1 MTTPSTA
8 VEVTTATT
16 TGATTATG
24 FAVLPTPLSE
34 LEFTLDPKPIA
45 YFGRGT
51 VTQVGTIARKAGA
64 SHVLIV
70 TDPFLAASPVVAAVR
85 AALESAELDV
95 TVYGGVTPNPTTTC
109 VDEGSDLAASVG
121 ADALVAVGGGSSMDA
136 AKGIS
141 LGAVNPQRGIEL
153 DYLSEFAHAALP
165 IIAVPT
171 TAGTGAEVNA
181 FGVITDVVGHRKF
194 YVGHS
199 SALAR
204 AAVLDPDLTVGLPP
218 TATAATGMDAL
229 THALESF
236 LSVRANP
243 YSDGIALGVI
253 STVARYLPDAVRDG
267 SDIEARSQLLLA
279 SHIAGVGF
287 SHTGLGLVH
296 GIAHPLGGRFNI
308 PHGLALCIVIE
319 RVLQFNLPAR
329 EERIARVAFALEAGD
344 THATVQENAQ
354 AAIRAIADLAR
365 DVGMTARLAD
375 FGVTDADLGGLAADT
390 LADSVTVN
398 NPIQPTTDDV
408 VRILKE
414 SL

>member
-1 MTTPSTA
+1 LAET
-8 VEVTTATT
+8 
-16 TGATTATG
+16 
-24 FAVLPTPLSE
+24 E
-34 LEFTLDPKPIA
+34 LTLDPKPIA
-45 YFGRGT
+45 YFGRGA
-51 VTQVGTIARKAGA
+51 VARVGEIARDAGA
-64 SHVLIV
+64 ARVLIV
-70 TDPFLAASPVVAAVR
+70 TDPFLASSPVVAAVLASVE
-85 AALESAELDV
+85 AAGI
-95 TVYGGVTPNPTTTC
+95 TVAVFDQVTPNPTTTC
-109 VDEGSDLAASVG
+109 VNDGSDLAASTG

-136 AKGIS
+136 AKGIA

-153 DYLSEFAHAALP
+153 DYTGDFAHPALP

-181 FGVITDVVGHRKF
+181 FGVVTDVVGHRKF

-204 AAVLDPDLTVGLPP
+204 AAVLDPELTVGLPP
-218 TATAATGMDAL
+218 NATAATGMDAL
-229 THALESF
+229 THALESY

-243 YSDGIALGVI
+243 YSDGIALQVI
-253 STVARYLPDAVRDG
+253 STVATYLPAAVRDG

-296 GIAHPLGGRFNI
+296 GIAHPLGGRFNV

-319 RVLQFNLPAR
+319 RVLEFNLAAR
-329 EERIARVAFALEAGD
+329 EERIARVAFALDVGD
-344 THATVQENAQ
+344 THASVAQNAQ

-365 DVGMTARLAD
+365 DTGMTARLRD
-375 FGVTDADLGGLAADT
+375 FGVTLADVDGLAADT
-390 LADSVTVN
+390 LADSVTAN
-398 NPIQPTTDDV
+398 NPIQPTADDV

>member
-1 MTTPSTA
+1 LAET
-8 VEVTTATT
+8 
-16 TGATTATG
+16 
-24 FAVLPTPLSE
+24 E
-34 LEFTLDPKPIA
+34 LTLDPKPIA
-45 YFGRGT
+45 YFGRGA
-51 VTQVGTIARKAGA
+51 VARVGEIARDAGA
-64 SHVLIV
+64 SRVLIV
-70 TDPFLAASPVVAAVR
+70 TDPFLASSPVVAAVLASVE
-85 AALESAELDV
+85 AAGI
-95 TVYGGVTPNPTTTC
+95 TVAVFDQVTPNPTTTC
-109 VDEGSDLAASVG
+109 VNDGSDLAASTG

-136 AKGIS
+136 AKGIA

-153 DYLSEFAHAALP
+153 DYTGDFAHPALP

-181 FGVITDVVGHRKF
+181 FGVVTDVVGHRKF

-204 AAVLDPDLTVGLPP
+204 AAVLDPELTVGLPP
-218 TATAATGMDAL
+218 NATAATGMDAL
-229 THALESF
+229 THALESY

-243 YSDGIALGVI
+243 YSDGIALQVI
-253 STVARYLPDAVRDG
+253 STVATYLPAAVRDG

-296 GIAHPLGGRFNI
+296 GIAHPLGGRFNV

-319 RVLQFNLPAR
+319 RVLEFNLAAR
-329 EERIARVAFALEAGD
+329 EERIARVAFALDVGD
-344 THATVQENAQ
+344 THASVAQNAQ

-365 DVGMTARLAD
+365 DTGMTARLRD
-375 FGVTDADLGGLAADT
+375 FGVTLADVDGLAADT
-390 LADSVTVN
+390 LADSVTAN
-398 NPIQPTTDDV
+398 NPIQPTADDV

>member
-1 MTTPSTA
+1 LAET
-8 VEVTTATT
+8 
-16 TGATTATG
+16 
-24 FAVLPTPLSE
+24 E
-34 LEFTLDPKPIA
+34 LTLDPKPIA
-45 YFGRGT
+45 YFGRGA
-51 VTQVGTIARKAGA
+51 VARVGEIARDAGA
-64 SHVLIV
+64 SRVLIV
-70 TDPFLAASPVVAAVR
+70 TDPFLASSPVVAAVLASVE
-85 AALESAELDV
+85 AAGI
-95 TVYGGVTPNPTTTC
+95 TVAVFDQVTPNPTITC
-109 VDEGSDLAASVG
+109 VNDGSDLAASTG

-136 AKGIS
+136 AKGIA

-153 DYLSEFAHAALP
+153 DYTGDFAHPALP

-181 FGVITDVVGHRKF
+181 FGVVTDVVGHRKF

-204 AAVLDPDLTVGLPP
+204 AAVLDPELTVGLPP
-218 TATAATGMDAL
+218 NATAATGMDAL
-229 THALESF
+229 THALESY

-243 YSDGIALGVI
+243 YSDGIALQVI
-253 STVARYLPDAVRDG
+253 STVATYLPAAVRDG

-296 GIAHPLGGRFNI
+296 GIAHPLGGRFNV

-319 RVLQFNLPAR
+319 RVLEFNLAAR
-329 EERIARVAFALEAGD
+329 EERIARVAFALDVGD
-344 THATVQENAQ
+344 THASVAQNAQ

-365 DVGMTARLAD
+365 ATGMTARLRD
-375 FGVTDADLGGLAADT
+375 FGVTLADVDGLAADT
-390 LADSVTVN
+390 LADSVTAN
-398 NPIQPTTDDV
+398 NPIQPTADDV